1 MARAGDG
8 LPPGEGFFPSRGAG
22 VGGLKSAMTHYIL
35 QFVRVSPLE
44 DAIVSK
50 LPTDAEAK
58 ILTLLISK
66 REMYG
71 LEIAAAGIGVSR
83 NGVYVQLGRM
93 IDRGFVTARKDTA
106 ANLPGPPRVLYSIT
120 GEGQRALAAY
130 NAVPSIM
137 SGVMPGWAT

>member
-1 MARAGDG
+1 M
-8 LPPGEGFFPSRGAG
+8 
-22 VGGLKSAMTHYIL
+22 
-35 QFVRVSPLE
+35 
-44 DAIVSK
+44 SK

-58 ILTLLISK
+58 ILTLLVSK

-71 LEIAAAGIGVSR
+71 LEIAAAGGASR
-83 NGVYVQLGRM
+83 NGVYVHLGRM
-93 IDRGFVTARKDTA
+93 VDRGFVKARKDTA

-137 SGVMPGWAT
+137 SGRMPGWAT

>member
-1 MARAGDG
+1 M
-8 LPPGEGFFPSRGAG
+8 
-22 VGGLKSAMTHYIL
+22 
-35 QFVRVSPLE
+35 
-44 DAIVSK
+44 SK
-50 LPTDAEAK
+50 LPTGAEAR
-58 ILTLLISK
+58 ILTLLVLK

-71 LEIAAAGIGVSR
+71 LAIAAAGIGASR

-93 IDRGFVTARKDTA
+93 VDRGFVKARKDTA

-137 SGVMPGWAT
+137 SGVPPGWAT